1 MGSSAL
7 KGFLGF
13 LNIRLWAVT
22 LLELCFLE
30 IFTNTSITSMHLAYA
45 LYIFNI
51 VIMFEILKNIC
62 LKRLRVW
69 ELVVDNYSKLNIM
82 ASDRN
87 RGIGN
92 EHYLEF

>member
-1 MGSSAL
+1 
-7 KGFLGF
+7 
-13 LNIRLWAVT
+13 
-22 LLELCFLE
+22 
-30 IFTNTSITSMHLAYA
+30 MHLAYA

-92 EHYLEF
+92 EHYLEFWSGIHYVVHESLFELHDFGIHHGINVHKLLPE